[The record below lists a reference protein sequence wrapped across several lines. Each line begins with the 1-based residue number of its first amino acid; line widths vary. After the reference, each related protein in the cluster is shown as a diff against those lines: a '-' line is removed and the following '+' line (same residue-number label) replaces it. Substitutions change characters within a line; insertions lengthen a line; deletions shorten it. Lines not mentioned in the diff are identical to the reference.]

1 MHVSAGT
8 PQRLTTLY
16 PRAWRAR
23 YGDELDALLEDT
35 QLGLRGRIDLIRGA
49 IDAHLHPFEP
59 SLIPVL
65 AALSGSALATSHA
78 LVIAAQPTPTDWP
91 GYLDDA
97 LPLAIG
103 AVAALLAAIVG
114 LWLKLGDVDG
124 ALGRIGFV
132 LAVTGHA
139 VWLTALMAA
148 AMHAAYGPLTAA
160 AATVAM
166 SGTAIL
172 GVALVGRSHVVLGGL
187 LAAAGLAGI
196 SPPMLGWPLF
206 AGAWTAIALRLVL
219 DVARPAGGDG
229 GVRRAG

>member
-1 MHVSAGT
+1 VSGGT

-23 YGDELDALLEDT
+23 YGEELDALLEDT
-35 QLGLRGRIDLIRGA
+35 QLGLRERIDLIRGA

-59 SLIPVL
+59 SLVPVL

-114 LWLKLGDVDG
+114 LWLKLGDADG
-124 ALGRIGFV
+124 GIGRIGFV

-139 VWLTALMAA
+139 VWLTALVAA

-172 GVALVGRSHVVLGGL
+172 GIALVGRSRLLLGGL
-187 LAAAGLAGI
+187 LAMAGLAGI

-206 AGAWTAIALRLVL
+206 AAAWTAIAFRLAL
-219 DVARPAGGDG
+219 DRARPAAGDG
-229 GVRRAG
+229 GARRAG